1 MCAWRGYNK
10 VINSIAE
17 IVGVV
22 KSFAKIIWEKFG
34 TPVEVSRPAPENSL
48 MFFNIFFAFLLTNME
63 MPSIIYL
70 MFETII
76 FTVAMGGLYFIIG
89 GGILLWILNY
99 LAESLEELA
108 EANISWREIVVM
120 LCVFFVIGTI
130 FA

>member
-1 MCAWRGYNK
+1 MK
-10 VINSIAE
+10 
-17 IVGVV
+17 
-22 KSFAKIIWEKFG
+22 
-34 TPVEVSRPAPENSL
+34 
-48 MFFNIFFAFLLTNME
+48 

-108 EANISWREIVVM
+108 EANISWQEIVVM